1 MINVIDEALDG
12 CQRALLILNAYE
24 IQKESGV
31 LTANDEALSIR
42 MIVENLSGA
51 IDKLKISEPRTEYI
65 VSKIEST
72 TQTSFAARLRLA
84 LAHSGMTQADLAKQI
99 GVSQGTISSYI
110 TGKVKEAGIARARL
124 MAQALRVSAL
134 WLIYG
139 EGEMLLAPNFSNHSD
154 EV

>member
-65 VSKIEST
+65 ASKIETT
-72 TQTSFAARLRLA
+72 TQNSFAARLRLA
-84 LAHSGMTQADLAKQI
+84 LAHSGMTQAALAWGI
-99 GVSQGTISSYI
+99 GVSQSTISALV
-110 TGKVKEAGIARARL
+110 TGKLKEAGIVRARAIAEAL
-124 MAQALRVSAL
+124 EVNAQ

-139 EGEMLLAPNFSNHSD
+139 EGKMQPAKFLTHND

>member
-84 LAHSGMTQADLAKQI
+84 LAHSGMTQAALAWGI
-99 GVSQGTISSYI
+99 GVSQSTISALV
-110 TGKVKEAGIARARL
+110 TGRVKGVGIERGAALSEALGVNLRWL
-124 MAQALRVSAL
+124 MR
-134 WLIYG
+134 G
-139 EGEMLLAPNFSNHSD
+139 EGEMLPAKFLTHSD

>member
-65 VSKIEST
+65 ASKIETT
-72 TQTSFAARLRLA
+72 TQNSFAARLRLA

-99 GVSQGTISSYI
+99 GVSQSTISQVVN
-110 TGKVKEAGIARARL
+110 GKVSGVCRTSVIVKALGIDRN
-124 MAQALRVSAL
+124 
-134 WLIYG
+134 WLAYG
-139 EGEMLLAPNFSNHSD
+139 EGEMLPAKNSTQND
-154 EV
+154 KV